1 MRKLIAL
8 LLALGAAVLVAG
20 PNCSL
25 AQATNPVLLQYALLD
40 DSSNSQSEQAKAEQS
55 FIYVKPSAADP
66 GKVVGEFVAGGVG
79 AVIGGTLLGSIGYG
93 IGHEETS
100 GWFDFDEGGFI
111 GAAVGYLVGSNLGCA
126 SGVCVVGNSGGEKGS
141 YLTTLCGS
149 LLGTMV
155 GGVIAIA
162 IMRNAEDDDS
172 LAPFLLAT
180 AAQSGGAT
188 SFFNSS
194 RKRRV
199 EIPPGA
205 LLNLN
210 DNELS
215 LAFPRVNVSPN
226 LAGTTHCTVN
236 LFQANF

>member
-8 LLALGAAVLVAG
+8 LLALGAIVLVG
-20 PNCSL
+20 GLNHSL
-25 AQATNPVLLQYALLD
+25 AQVTNPIFLQYALLD
-40 DSSNSQSEQAKAEQS
+40 DSSNSQSEQAKTEQS
-55 FIYVKPSAADP
+55 FIYVKSGPADP

-79 AVIGGTLLGSIGYG
+79 AVIVGTLLGSIGYG

-100 GWFDFDEGGFI
+100 GWLDFDEGGFI

-141 YLTTLCGS
+141 YLTTLGGS

-172 LAPFLLAT
+172 WAPMFLVT

-199 EIPPGA
+199 EIPCGA

-215 LAFPRVNVSPN
+215 LAFPRVNAS
-226 LAGTTHCTVN
+226 LDSFGSADFRLD